1 MFQNLKLLSFAL
13 EQNIA
18 SGETQKIAL
27 VGDKSGMYY
36 KLWSAQAQYYEPEKY
51 SNSKEALSVSNSNM
65 VHSPLENR

>member
-1 MFQNLKLLSFAL
+1 MSLSLNRFSGAL

-18 SGETQKIAL
+18 GGETQKIAL

-65 VHSPLENR
+65 VRPPLEKR

>member
-18 SGETQKIAL
+18 GGETQKIAL

-51 SNSKEALSVSNSNM
+51 SNSNM
-65 VHSPLENR
+65 VRPPLEKR